1 MASTQGSFVKQSL
14 VEKAMA
20 FAWEESVGLGDYIT
34 WDSAAA
40 RKIGAVNN
48 TGDTVTIR
56 RPGRITGTV
65 SDLSADASLPDNTQP
80 AVGYQT
86 MTDATLPLTVSV
98 KIEANLNAS
107 MKELTLD
114 LTRQDSY
121 ERFIKPAVVDL
132 KDKASVEIAKLVAA
146 YTGQAFVPDTST
158 YTNYHQ
164 QVINALGNA
173 EAQMIMRKGMTESS
187 RKIAMLHMGVY
198 PKLAPG
204 ASSQFNAGYAPQD
217 MQRDGK
223 LQPELGGFK
232 LFRSPVLDSVSIVGS
247 STLTNAKVAA
257 PSTGVTNGLTT
268 WAQTWSLNVKGF
280 ANTTTYPK
288 GFKIALT
295 GVNWNM
301 PTTGST
307 TGKTVT
313 FSLAA
318 AATTDGA
325 GNATFILTEPLVY
338 SGPYKNVDIAT
349 AVPTD
354 TVITAVGASSSAS
367 TVAPCYVFDPSA
379 IVGVSPE
386 VQVPSGVDSSRLI
399 RAKNGF
405 NFAIVEDHWAGT
417 LQSVTKLVGFL
428 GVAVQRPE
436 GVGVIYGL

>member
-20 FAWEESVGLGDYIT
+20 FAWEEATGIGDHIP

-56 RPGRITGTV
+56 RPGRISGTV
-65 SDLSADASLPDNTQP
+65 SDLTENTSLPDNTQP
-80 AVGYQT
+80 QVGYQT
-86 MTDATLPLTVSV
+86 MTDAALPLKVSV
-98 KIEANLNAS
+98 KIEANINAS
-107 MKELTLD
+107 MKELTFD
-114 LTRQDSY
+114 LTRQDAY

-132 KDKASVEIAKLVAA
+132 KDKASVEIAKLVAG
-146 YTGQAFVPDTST
+146 YTGQAFTPDTST

-164 QVINALGNA
+164 QVINALGRA
-173 EAQMIMRKGMTESS
+173 EAQMIQRKGMNESGK
-187 RKIAMLHMGVY
+187 KIAMLHMDVY

-204 ASSQFNAGYAPQD
+204 ASSQFNAGYDPQQ
-217 MQRDGK
+217 MQSSGK
-223 LQPELGGFK
+223 LQPMLGGFH
-232 LFRSPVLDSVSIVGS
+232 LFRSPVLDSVNIVGS

-257 PSTGVTNGLTT
+257 PSGDVTNGLTT
-268 WAQTWSLNVKGF
+268 WAQTWTLNVKGF
-280 ANTTTYPK
+280 ANSTTYPK

-295 GVNWNM
+295 GINWSM
-301 PTTGST
+301 PTTGASL
-307 TGKTVT
+307 GKTVT

-318 AATTDGA
+318 AATTDGS

-367 TVAPCYVFDPSA
+367 IVSPCYVFDPSA

-386 VQVPSGVDSSRLI
+386 VAVPAGVDSSRQI

-428 GVAVQRPE
+428 GIAVQKPE

>member
-20 FAWEESVGLGDYIT
+20 FAWEEATGIGDHIS

-56 RPGRITGTV
+56 RPGRISGTV
-65 SDLSADASLPDNTQP
+65 SDLTENTSLPDNTQP
-80 AVGYQT
+80 QVGYQT
-86 MTDATLPLTVSV
+86 MTDAALPLKVSV
-98 KIEANLNAS
+98 KIEANINAS
-107 MKELTLD
+107 MKELTFD
-114 LTRQDSY
+114 LTRQDAY

-132 KDKASVEIAKLVAA
+132 KDKASVEIAKLVAG
-146 YTGQAFVPDTST
+146 YTGQAFTPDTST

-164 QVINALGNA
+164 QVINALGRA
-173 EAQMIMRKGMTESS
+173 EAQMIQRKGMNESGK
-187 RKIAMLHMGVY
+187 KIAMLHMDVY

-204 ASSQFNAGYAPQD
+204 ASSQFNAGYDPQQ
-217 MQRDGK
+217 MQSSGK
-223 LQPELGGFK
+223 LQPMLGGFH
-232 LFRSPVLDSVSIVGS
+232 LFRSPVLDSVNIVGS

-257 PSTGVTNGLTT
+257 PSGDVTNGLTT
-268 WAQTWSLNVKGF
+268 WAQTWTLNVKGF
-280 ANTTTYPK
+280 ANSTTYPK

-295 GVNWNM
+295 GINWSM
-301 PTTGST
+301 PTTGASL
-307 TGKTVT
+307 GKTVT

-318 AATTDGA
+318 AATTDGS

-367 TVAPCYVFDPSA
+367 IVSPCYVFDPSA

-386 VQVPSGVDSSRLI
+386 VAVPAGVDSSRQI

-428 GVAVQRPE
+428 GIAVQRPE

>member
-1 MASTQGSFVKQSL
+1 MASTQGSFQHQSL
-14 VEKAMA
+14 VEKAVA
-20 FAWEESVGLGDYIT
+20 FAYEEAPGIGDHIP
-34 WDSAAA
+34 WDSASA
-40 RKIGAVNN
+40 RKIGAVNS

-56 RPGRITGTV
+56 RPGRIRGTV
-65 SDLSADASLPDNTQP
+65 SDLSENTSLPDNTQP
-80 AVGYQT
+80 AVGYQA

-98 KIEANLNAS
+98 KIEANINAS
-107 MKELTLD
+107 MKELTLS
-114 LTRQDSY
+114 LTKQDAY

-146 YTGQAFVPDTST
+146 QTGQAFTPDTST

-164 QVINALGNA
+164 QVINVLGRA
-173 EAQMIMRKGMTESS
+173 EAQMIQRKGMSESGK
-187 RKIAMLHMGVY
+187 KIAMLHMDVY

-204 ASSQFNAGYAPQD
+204 ASSQFNAGYDPQA
-217 MQRDGK
+217 MQKDGK
-223 LQPELGGFK
+223 LQSMLGGFQ
-232 LFRSPVLDSVSIVGS
+232 LFRSPVLDSVNIVGS

-257 PSTGVTNGLTT
+257 PGGAVTNGLTT

-280 ANTTTYPK
+280 ANSTTYPK

-295 GVNWNM
+295 GINWLM
-301 PTTGST
+301 PTSEAS
-307 TGKTVT
+307 TGKGVT

-318 AATTDGA
+318 AATTDGS
-325 GNATFILTEPLVY
+325 GNATFVLTEPLVY

-354 TVITAVGASSSAS
+354 TVITAVGASSGAS
-367 TVAPCYVFDPSA
+367 IVNPCYVFDPMA

-386 VQVPSGVDSSRLI
+386 VAIPGGVDSSRVI

-405 NFAIVEDHWAGT
+405 NFAIVEDHWPGT

-428 GVAVQRPE
+428 GVAVQKPE

>member
-14 VEKAMA
+14 VEKAIA
-20 FAWEESVGLGDYIT
+20 FAWEEAAGIGDHIT
-34 WDSAAA
+34 WDSSAAK
-40 RKIGAVNN
+40 KIGAVNN

-56 RPGRITGTV
+56 RPGRISGTV
-65 SDLSADASLPDNTQP
+65 SDLSADTSLPDNTQP

-86 MTDATLPLTVSV
+86 MADATLPLTVSV
-98 KIEANLNAS
+98 KIEANVNAS

-114 LTRQDSY
+114 LTRQDAY

-132 KDKASVEIAKLVAA
+132 KDKASVALVKLVAA
-146 YTGQAFVPDTST
+146 YTGQTFIPDTST

-164 QVINALGNA
+164 QVINVLNTA
-173 EAQMIMRKGMTESS
+173 EAQMIERKGMTENSK
-187 RKIAMLHMGVY
+187 KIALMHMGVL

-204 ASSQFNAGYAPQD
+204 ASSQFNAGYDPQA

-223 LQPELGGFK
+223 LQRELAGFNM
-232 LFRSPVLDSVSIVGS
+232 FRSPVLDSVNIVGS

-257 PSTGVTNGLTT
+257 PSGAVTNGLTT

-280 ANTTTYPK
+280 ANSTTYPK

-295 GVNWNM
+295 GINWIM
-301 PTTGST
+301 PTTGDSLGRT
-307 TGKTVT
+307 AT

-318 AATTDGA
+318 AATTDGS
-325 GNATFILTEPLVY
+325 GNATFVLTEPLVY

-354 TVITAVGASSSAS
+354 TVITAVGASTNAS
-367 TVAPCYVFDPSA
+367 IVKPCYVFDPSA

-386 VQVPSGVDSSRLI
+386 VAVPGGVDSSRMI
-399 RAKNGF
+399 RARNGF
-405 NFAIVEDHWAGT
+405 NFAIVEDHWPGT

-428 GVAVQRPE
+428 GIAVQKPE